1 MKWHVRCGNVMR
13 QLVCLAGCIFLCI
26 GIAGAT
32 DQTTAAARQQ
42 ADSQSGVLVGS
53 LTGQSAALMDG
64 VTLDDGVGQAA
75 AQLLD
80 NLEGGGRTAWT
91 AALTSLGKLL
101 VVAVIC
107 GILQSARA
115 AAGGSDLP
123 IVTMAGALGMTG
135 VFLSDLSGM
144 MTLCEDTLHEVS
156 TFSKAML
163 PVMAGAISATGA
175 PTTATVLQGV
185 TMFSFDLLVRFLT
198 GLLLP
203 GVGVYIGVVTV
214 NTAIGGGLLGQLAGF
229 IKWVITGSM
238 KLTLTVFIAYLTISG
253 VIGGSAD
260 ALAVKTA
267 KFAVSGSVPVVGG
280 IISDA
285 AESML
290 AGAMLIRNT
299 VGVIG
304 MLCIAA
310 ICLIPFLKVGCNYL
324 LFKAGAAVLTPVCGS
339 ALSGLVAGLSD
350 SMGLMLGMLGTC
362 SAILFFELVFSITL
376 VNPI

>member
-1 MKWHVRCGNVMR
+1 MKWQK
-13 QLVCLAGCIFLCI
+13 QLYGWGRWMICLVGCIALCI
-26 GIAGAT
+26 GLAGAA
-32 DQTTAAARQQ
+32 DQTEQAARAEAQT
-42 ADSQSGVLVGS
+42 QSDI
-53 LTGQSAALMDG
+53 LTDALPHDAAQRMDG
-64 VTLDDGVGQAA
+64 VTLDGGVGQAA

-80 NLEGGGRTAWT
+80 NTVQNGRSAWLS
-91 AALTSLGKLL
+91 ALSSLGKLL
-101 VVAVIC
+101 VVAVVC
-107 GILQSARA
+107 GLLQSARA
-115 AAGGSDLP
+115 FAGGNELP
-123 IVTMAGALGMTG
+123 VVTMAGALGMTG

-144 MTLCEDTLHEVS
+144 MTLCQDTLHEVS

-163 PVMAGAISATGA
+163 PVMAGAVTMTGA

-198 GLLLP
+198 GVLLP
-203 GVGVYIGVVTV
+203 GVGVYIAIVTV
-214 NTAIGGGLLGQLAGF
+214 NTAVGGGLLGQLAGF
-229 IKWVITGSM
+229 IKWLITGSM

-290 AGAMLIRNT
+290 AGAVLIRNT
-299 VGVIG
+299 VGVMG

-310 ICLIPFLKVGCNYL
+310 LCVVPFVKVGCNYL
-324 LFKAGAAVLTPVCGS
+324 LFKAGAAVLTPVCGN
-339 ALSGLVAGLSD
+339 ALSSLVAGLSD

-362 SAILFFELVFSITL
+362 SAILFFELVFSVTL

>member
-1 MKWHVRCGNVMR
+1 MKWQKRLCRWGRWMIC
-13 QLVCLAGCIFLCI
+13 LVGCIALCI
-26 GIAGAT
+26 GLAGAA
-32 DQTTAAARQQ
+32 DQTEQAARAEAQT
-42 ADSQSGVLVGS
+42 QSDVLTDA
-53 LTGQSAALMDG
+53 LPHDAAQRMDG
-64 VTLDDGVGQAA
+64 VTLDGGVGQAA

-80 NLEGGGRTAWT
+80 NTVQNGRSAWLS
-91 AALTSLGKLL
+91 ALSSLGKLL
-101 VVAVIC
+101 VVAVVC
-107 GILQSARA
+107 GLLQSARA
-115 AAGGSDLP
+115 FAGGNELP
-123 IVTMAGALGMTG
+123 VVTMAGALGITG

-144 MTLCEDTLHEVS
+144 MTLCQDTLHEVS

-163 PVMAGAISATGA
+163 PVMAGAVTMTGA

-198 GLLLP
+198 GVLLP
-203 GVGVYIGVVTV
+203 GVGVYIAIVTV
-214 NTAIGGGLLGQLAGF
+214 NTAVGGGLLGQLAGF
-229 IKWVITGSM
+229 IKWLITGSM
-238 KLTLTVFIAYLTISG
+238 KLTLTVFMAYLTISG

-290 AGAMLIRNT
+290 AGAVLIRNT
-299 VGVIG
+299 VGVMG

-310 ICLIPFLKVGCNYL
+310 LCVVPFVKVGCNYL
-324 LFKAGAAVLTPVCGS
+324 LFKAGAAVLTPVCGN

-362 SAILFFELVFSITL
+362 SAILFFELVFSVTL

>member
-1 MKWHVRCGNVMR
+1 MKWQKRLYGWGRWMI
-13 QLVCLAGCIFLCI
+13 CLAGCIALCI
-26 GIAGAT
+26 GLAGAA
-32 DQTTAAARQQ
+32 DQTEQAARAEAQT
-42 ADSQSGVLVGS
+42 QSDVLTDA
-53 LTGQSAALMDG
+53 LPHDAAQRMDG
-64 VTLDDGVGQAA
+64 VTLDGGVGQAA

-80 NLEGGGRTAWT
+80 NTVQNGRSAWLS
-91 AALTSLGKLL
+91 ALSSLGKLL
-101 VVAVIC
+101 VVAVVC
-107 GILQSARA
+107 GLLQSARA
-115 AAGGSDLP
+115 FAGGNELP
-123 IVTMAGALGMTG
+123 VVTMAGALGMTG

-144 MTLCEDTLHEVS
+144 MTLCQDTLHEVS

-163 PVMAGAISATGA
+163 PVMAGAVTMTGA

-198 GLLLP
+198 GVLLP
-203 GVGVYIGVVTV
+203 GVGVYIAIVTV
-214 NTAIGGGLLGQLAGF
+214 NTAVGGGLLGQLAGF
-229 IKWVITGSM
+229 IKWLITGSM

-290 AGAMLIRNT
+290 AGAVLIRNT
-299 VGVIG
+299 VGVMG

-310 ICLIPFLKVGCNYL
+310 LCVVPFVKVGCNYL
-324 LFKAGAAVLTPVCGS
+324 LFKAGAAVLTPVCGN
-339 ALSGLVAGLSD
+339 ALSSLVAGLSD

-362 SAILFFELVFSITL
+362 SAILFFELVFSVTL

>member
-1 MKWHVRCGNVMR
+1 MKWQKQLCGWGRWMI
-13 QLVCLAGCIFLCI
+13 CLAGCIALCI
-26 GIAGAT
+26 GLAGAA
-32 DQTTAAARQQ
+32 DQTEQAARAEAQT
-42 ADSQSGVLVGS
+42 QSDVLTDA
-53 LTGQSAALMDG
+53 LPHDAAQRMDG
-64 VTLDDGVGQAA
+64 VTLDGGVGQAA

-80 NLEGGGRTAWT
+80 NTVQNGRSAWLS
-91 AALTSLGKLL
+91 ALSSLGKLL
-101 VVAVIC
+101 VVAVVC
-107 GILQSARA
+107 GLLQSARA
-115 AAGGSDLP
+115 FAGGNELP
-123 IVTMAGALGMTG
+123 VVTMAGALGMTG

-144 MTLCEDTLHEVS
+144 MTLCQDTLHEVS

-163 PVMAGAISATGA
+163 PVMAGAVTMTGA

-198 GLLLP
+198 GVLLP
-203 GVGVYIGVVTV
+203 GVGVYIAIVTV
-214 NTAIGGGLLGQLAGF
+214 NTAVGGGLLGQLAGF
-229 IKWVITGSM
+229 IKWLITGSM

-290 AGAMLIRNT
+290 AGAVLIRNT
-299 VGVIG
+299 VGVMG

-310 ICLIPFLKVGCNYL
+310 LCVVPFVKVGCNYL
-324 LFKAGAAVLTPVCGS
+324 LFKAGAAVLTPVCGN
-339 ALSGLVAGLSD
+339 ALSSLVAGLSD

-362 SAILFFELVFSITL
+362 SAILFFELVFSVTL

>member
-1 MKWHVRCGNVMR
+1 MR

-26 GIAGAT
+26 GISGAT
-32 DQTTAAARQQ
+32 DQTTAAAQQQ

-80 NLEGGGRTAWT
+80 NLEGSGRTAWT

>member
-1 MKWHVRCGNVMR
+1 MKWQKRLCRWGRWMI
-13 QLVCLAGCIFLCI
+13 CLAGCIALCI
-26 GIAGAT
+26 GLAGAA
-32 DQTTAAARQQ
+32 DQTEQAARAEAQT
-42 ADSQSGVLVGS
+42 QSDVLTDA
-53 LTGQSAALMDG
+53 LPHDAAQRMDG
-64 VTLDDGVGQAA
+64 VTLDGGVGQAA

-80 NLEGGGRTAWT
+80 NTVQNGRSAWLS
-91 AALTSLGKLL
+91 ALSSLGKLL
-101 VVAVIC
+101 VVAVVC
-107 GILQSARA
+107 GLLQSARA
-115 AAGGSDLP
+115 FAGGNELP
-123 IVTMAGALGMTG
+123 VVTMAGALGMTG

-144 MTLCEDTLHEVS
+144 MTLCQDTLHEVS

-163 PVMAGAISATGA
+163 PVMAGAVTMTGA

-198 GLLLP
+198 GVLLP
-203 GVGVYIGVVTV
+203 GVGVYIAIVTV
-214 NTAIGGGLLGQLAGF
+214 NTAVGGGLLGQLAGF
-229 IKWVITGSM
+229 IKWLITGSM

-290 AGAMLIRNT
+290 AGAVLIRNT
-299 VGVIG
+299 VGVMG

-310 ICLIPFLKVGCNYL
+310 LCVVPFVKVGCNYL
-324 LFKAGAAVLTPVCGS
+324 LFKAGAAVLTPVCGN
-339 ALSGLVAGLSD
+339 ALSSLVAGLSD

-362 SAILFFELVFSITL
+362 SAILFFELVFSVTL

>member
-1 MKWHVRCGNVMR
+1 MKWQKRLCRWGRWMI
-13 QLVCLAGCIFLCI
+13 CLAGCIALCI
-26 GIAGAT
+26 GLAGAA
-32 DQTTAAARQQ
+32 DQTEQAARAEAQT
-42 ADSQSGVLVGS
+42 QSDVLTDA
-53 LTGQSAALMDG
+53 LPHDAAQRMDG
-64 VTLDDGVGQAA
+64 VTLDGGVGQAA

-80 NLEGGGRTAWT
+80 NTVQNGQSAWLS
-91 AALTSLGKLL
+91 ALSSLGKLL
-101 VVAVIC
+101 VVAVVC
-107 GILQSARA
+107 GLLQSARA
-115 AAGGSDLP
+115 FAGGNELP
-123 IVTMAGALGMTG
+123 VVTMAGALGMTG

-144 MTLCEDTLHEVS
+144 MTLCQDTLHEVS

-163 PVMAGAISATGA
+163 PVMAGAVTMTGA
-175 PTTATVLQGV
+175 PTAATVLQGV

-198 GLLLP
+198 GVLLP
-203 GVGVYIGVVTV
+203 GVGVYIAIVTV
-214 NTAIGGGLLGQLAGF
+214 NTAVGGGLLGQLAGF
-229 IKWVITGSM
+229 IKWLITGSM

-290 AGAMLIRNT
+290 AGAVLIRNT
-299 VGVIG
+299 VGVMG

-310 ICLIPFLKVGCNYL
+310 LCVVPFVKVGCNYL
-324 LFKAGAAVLTPVCGS
+324 LFKAGAAVLTPVCGN

-362 SAILFFELVFSITL
+362 SAILFFELVFSVTL

>member
-1 MKWHVRCGNVMR
+1 MKWQKRLYGWGRWMIC
-13 QLVCLAGCIFLCI
+13 LVGCIALCI
-26 GIAGAT
+26 GLAGAA
-32 DQTTAAARQQ
+32 DQTEQAARAEAQT
-42 ADSQSGVLVGS
+42 QSDI
-53 LTGQSAALMDG
+53 LTDALPHDAAQRMDG
-64 VTLDDGVGQAA
+64 VTLDGGVGQAA

-80 NLEGGGRTAWT
+80 NTVQNGRSAWLS
-91 AALTSLGKLL
+91 ALSSLGKLL
-101 VVAVIC
+101 VVAVVC
-107 GILQSARA
+107 GLLQSARA
-115 AAGGSDLP
+115 FAGGNELP
-123 IVTMAGALGMTG
+123 VVTMAGALGMTG

-144 MTLCEDTLHEVS
+144 MTLCQDTLHEVS

-163 PVMAGAISATGA
+163 PVMAGAVTMTGA

-198 GLLLP
+198 GVLLP
-203 GVGVYIGVVTV
+203 GVGVYIAIVTV
-214 NTAIGGGLLGQLAGF
+214 NTAVGGGLLGQLAGF
-229 IKWVITGSM
+229 IKWLITGSM

-290 AGAMLIRNT
+290 AGAVLIRNT
-299 VGVIG
+299 VGVMG

-310 ICLIPFLKVGCNYL
+310 LCVVPFVKVGCNYL
-324 LFKAGAAVLTPVCGS
+324 LFKAGAAVLTPVCGN
-339 ALSGLVAGLSD
+339 ALSSLVAGLSD

-362 SAILFFELVFSITL
+362 SAILFFELVFSVTL

>member
-1 MKWHVRCGNVMR
+1 MKWRKRLRGWGR
-13 QLVCLAGCIFLCI
+13 WAVCLVGCVVLCT
-26 GIAGAT
+26 GLAGAAE
-32 DQTTAAARQQ
+32 QTEQAARAQ
-42 ADSQSGVLVGS
+42 AQSQSDVLTDA
-53 LTGQSAALMDG
+53 LPRDAAQRMDG
-64 VTLDDGVGQAA
+64 VTLDGGVGQAA

-80 NLEGGGRTAWT
+80 NTVQNGRSAWLS
-91 AALTSLGKLL
+91 ALSSLGKLL

-107 GILQSARA
+107 GLLQSARA
-115 AAGGSDLP
+115 CAGGSDLP
-123 IVTMAGALGMTG
+123 VVTMAGALGMTG

-144 MTLCEDTLHEVS
+144 MTLCQDTLHEVS

-163 PVMAGAISATGA
+163 PVMAGAVTMTGA

-198 GLLLP
+198 GILLP
-203 GVGVYIGVVTV
+203 GVGVYIAIVTV
-214 NTAIGGGLLGQLAGF
+214 NTAVGGGLLGQLAGF
-229 IKWVITGSM
+229 VKWLITGSM
-238 KLTLTVFIAYLTISG
+238 KLTLTVFVAYLTISG

-290 AGAMLIRNT
+290 AGAVLIRNT
-299 VGVIG
+299 VGVMG

-310 ICLIPFLKVGCNYL
+310 ICVVPFVKVGCNYL
-324 LFKAGAAVLTPVCGS
+324 LFKAGAAVLTPVCGN

-362 SAILFFELVFSITL
+362 SAILFFELVFSVTL